1 MFGLIS
7 NRNMPRQVL
16 LFRQHPGHRMY
27 YVEIRGYRWCIGVT
41 IYTRQVESDSW
52 WHTQPKLVSSI
63 LLVSEIINSTQSVT
77 NLLVHGHMCTSIRG
91 TVTLYSLVSFAL
103 TCHKGLDYTL
113 IIFYMHRH
121 NLLVSLWRICIV
133 LSTNIVCSFVLSPL
147 GTRQMMLYSA
157 ARGVPATNGRR
168 LWQYWPQYSEWHA
181 LTDAISR
188 RVISGGELFIITHV
202 QQKESNPILKN
213 LYHVKNIQHAFK
225 IVTKLDMKCTPSVDY
240 RIYQLLT
247 SIIIGK

>member
-52 WHTQPKLVSSI
+52 WHTQPHLVSSI
-63 LLVSEIINSTQSVT
+63 LLVSEIINSTQAVT
-77 NLLVHGHMCTSIRG
+77 NLLVHGHMFTSIRG
-91 TVTLYSLVSFAL
+91 TVTLYSLVSFAQ

-113 IIFYMHRH
+113 IIFCMHRH

-133 LSTNIVCSFVLSPL
+133 LSINIVCSFVLDVNKAHWELDRWCFIPL
-147 GTRQMMLYSA
+147 LEAFPLQMVAGYGNTDHNTLNGMHLLRQ
-157 ARGVPATNGRR
+157 
-168 LWQYWPQYSEWHA
+168 
-181 LTDAISR
+181 
-188 RVISGGELFIITHV
+188 
-202 QQKESNPILKN
+202 
-213 LYHVKNIQHAFK
+213 
-225 IVTKLDMKCTPSVDY
+225 
-240 RIYQLLT
+240 
-247 SIIIGK
+247 